1 MALNQFKSWKLLYE
15 DHDLC
20 FSKAVNKNDASN
32 VFFITFFDPDKMS
45 VATKHLL
52 EDHLHNYI
60 SLVEE
65 DGKLHLILKA
75 HEGRAIHKFIKNS
88 KLDYDDRVQIVY
100 EYFKLIEKYDAFPDP
115 IKVQLLD
122 EEQLLISDDGLAFR
136 ELIDYAPTQVYTS
149 KDVFKQLGKTM
160 DLILQDA
167 EGYHSQFIDNLIL
180 GNHNYNSLKAAKN
193 HFKDVFIFEKP
204 DALESIS
211 YEYTIV
217 LNDLE
222 AGPPIKVTK
231 EVPKNKEIE
240 LPTLENNNLHH
251 DELRR
256 ELADLLAT
264 NHRDIIDEQLTE
276 DSDIPAADAGKGD
289 EVVEAD
295 EAVDVFEAMDSVDDA
310 VDAEE
315 TVDADEAVDVVETMD
330 SVDESVDAVDAV
342 DAVDTTESVKA
353 DTLKPEVKLDAK
365 ASLMAE
371 IEAELLQS
379 VTPTVP
385 IVSKDT
391 KSFKAIFQEDDQMPE
406 SLPKSSKQRFL
417 EEDDALFVDDVSEMF
432 DEDDFENQMPRNQIQ
447 IKWVLIGVAIL
458 LLIAFGIWGIK
469 SLFNSKP
476 VAAEF
481 NIEPLHD
488 NRIAFMNT
496 STGGKQIKAYSW
508 EIYYADTLVQKFE
521 DENLFPVFDTEGTYK
536 IVMKVQDKQ
545 GNWSEPFTQEY
556 AFELTEETLQ
566 PTETTET
573 P

>member
-75 HEGRAIHKFIKNS
+75 HEGRAIHKFIKHS
-88 KLDYDDRVQIVY
+88 RLDYDDRVQIVN

-136 ELIDYAPTQVYTS
+136 ELIDYAPTQVYS
-149 KDVFKQLGKTM
+149 NKDVFKQLGKTM

-180 GNHNYNSLKAAKN
+180 GNHSYDSLKAAKN

-222 AGPPIKVTK
+222 AGPPIKVAK
-231 EVPKNKEIE
+231 EVPKSKE
-240 LPTLENNNLHH
+240 LERVAPDSSLNLHH

-264 NHRDIIDEQLTE
+264 NQVHPDKGVSDSGIGIDVETYEQADSAEPVDNNESFIIDEPLTDNNDLIDAVE
-276 DSDIPAADAGKGD
+276 ADA
-289 EVVEAD
+289 VEADAAD
-295 EAVDVFEAMDSVDDA
+295 EAVDDVVA
-310 VDAEE
+310 VDSL
-315 TVDADEAVDVVETMD
+315 VSVE
-330 SVDESVDAVDAV
+330 
-342 DAVDTTESVKA
+342 A
-353 DTLKPEVKLDAK
+353 DTVKQEVKLDAK

-385 IVSKDT
+385 NVSKDT

-432 DEDDFENQMPRNQIQ
+432 DEEGSDDQPPRNHVQ
-447 IKWVLIGVAIL
+447 IKFVLIGVAF
-458 LLIAFGIWGIK
+458 LLILVLGIWGIK

-476 VAAEF
+476 VAAQFE
-481 NIEPLHD
+481 IEPLHD

-536 IVMKVQDKQ
+536 IVMKVQDKK

-566 PTETTET
+566 PTEATET

>member
-1 MALNQFKSWKLLYE
+1 
-15 DHDLC
+15 
-20 FSKAVNKNDASN
+20 
-32 VFFITFFDPDKMS
+32 
-45 VATKHLL
+45 
-52 EDHLHNYI
+52 
-60 SLVEE
+60 
-65 DGKLHLILKA
+65 
-75 HEGRAIHKFIKNS
+75 
-88 KLDYDDRVQIVY
+88 
-100 EYFKLIEKYDAFPDP
+100 
-115 IKVQLLD
+115 
-122 EEQLLISDDGLAFR
+122 
-136 ELIDYAPTQVYTS
+136 
-149 KDVFKQLGKTM
+149 M

-180 GNHNYNSLKAAKN
+180 GNHNYDSIKAAKN

-231 EVPKNKEIE
+231 EVPKNKELE
-240 LPTLENNNLHH
+240 PTSTFESNNLHH

-264 NHRDIIDEQLTE
+264 NQIHPEKDVLDAISNSEINS
-276 DSDIPAADAGKGD
+276 DSDITDD
-289 EVVEAD
+289 QLIDTNDLIETVEAD
-295 EAVDVFEAMDSVDDA
+295 I
-310 VDAEE
+310 
-315 TVDADEAVDVVETMD
+315 
-330 SVDESVDAVDAV
+330 
-342 DAVDTTESVKA
+342 
-353 DTLKPEVKLDAK
+353 LKSEVTLDAK

-385 IVSKDT
+385 NVSKDT

-432 DEDDFENQMPRNQIQ
+432 DEEVSDDQPPRNHVQ
-447 IKWVLIGVAIL
+447 IKFVLIGVAF
-458 LLIAFGIWGIK
+458 LLILVLGIWGIK

-476 VAAEF
+476 VAAQFE
-481 NIEPLHD
+481 IEPLHD

-496 STGGKQIKAYSW
+496 STGAKQIKAYAW
-508 EIYYADTLVQKFE
+508 EIYYADTLVQRFE

-536 IVMKVQDKQ
+536 IVMKVQDKK

-566 PTETTET
+566 PAETTET

>member
-1 MALNQFKSWKLLYE
+1 MEGLMALNQFKSWKLLYE

-20 FSKAVNKNDASN
+20 FSKAVNKDDASN

-52 EDHLHNYI
+52 EDHLHNYM

-75 HEGRAIHKFIKNS
+75 HEGRAIQKFIKHS

-100 EYFKLIEKYDAFPDP
+100 EYFKLIEKYDAFPNP

-136 ELIDYAPTQVYTS
+136 ELIDYAPTQVYS
-149 KDVFKQLGKTM
+149 NKDVFKQLGKTL

-180 GNHNYNSLKAAKN
+180 GNHSYDSLKAAKN

-231 EVPKNKEIE
+231 EVPKIKDQVLVQPNSSIEI
-240 LPTLENNNLHH
+240 NDLHH
-251 DELRR
+251 DELRL
-256 ELADLLAT
+256 ELADLLANT
-264 NHRDIIDEQLTE
+264 HNHPEKEFEPVPENEIITDTEVNTVLETPVGVAIDDYIDNESVSVEDVNARIDEKLTAE
-276 DSDIPAADAGKGD
+276 SDSIKHD
-289 EVVEAD
+289 EAD
-295 EAVDVFEAMDSVDDA
+295 FNNSDKVQIKM
-310 VDAEE
+310 
-315 TVDADEAVDVVETMD
+315 
-330 SVDESVDAVDAV
+330 
-342 DAVDTTESVKA
+342 
-353 DTLKPEVKLDAK
+353 DAK
-365 ASLMAE
+365 ASIIAE
-371 IEAELLQS
+371 IEADLLH
-379 VTPTVP
+379 TAIPTIP
-385 IVSKDT
+385 NVSKDT
-391 KSFKAIFQEDDQMPE
+391 KSFKAIFQEDDQMPD

-432 DEDDFENQMPRNQIQ
+432 DDDVTGDLPPRHRFQ
-447 IKWVLIGVAIL
+447 IKWVLIGVVIL
-458 LLIAFGIWGIK
+458 LILALGIWAIK
-469 SLFNSKP
+469 SMFNSKP
-476 VAAEF
+476 VAAQFE
-481 NIEPLHD
+481 IEPLHD

-496 STGGKQIKAYSW
+496 SSGGKQIKAYSW
-508 EIYYADTLVQKFE
+508 EIYYADTLVQKFD

-536 IVMKVQDKQ
+536 IVMKVQDKK
-545 GNWSEPFTQEY
+545 GDWSEPFTQEY
-556 AFELTEETLQ
+556 AFEQTLQ
-566 PTETTET
+566 PTDTTET

>member
-1 MALNQFKSWKLLYE
+1 MTLNQFKSWKLLYE

-60 SLVEE
+60 ALIEE
-65 DGKLHLILKA
+65 DGKLHLILNA
-75 HEGRAIHKFIKNS
+75 HEGRAIHKFIDHS

-100 EYFKLIEKYDAFPDP
+100 EYFKLVEKYDAFPDS

-122 EEQLLISDDGLAFR
+122 EEQLLISDDGLFFR
-136 ELIDYAPTQVYTS
+136 ELIDYTPTQVYS
-149 KDVFKQLGKTM
+149 NKDVFKQLGKTL

-180 GNHNYNSLKAAKN
+180 GNHNYDTLSAAKN

-204 DALESIS
+204 DALESIN
-211 YEYTIV
+211 YEYTII

-222 AGPPIKVTK
+222 AGPPIKITK
-231 EVPKNKEIE
+231 EVPKNKPQESVTPPSMNE
-240 LPTLENNNLHH
+240 KNDLHH

-256 ELADLLAT
+256 ELADLLST
-264 NHRDIIDEQLTE
+264 NHIQNEKESPTKDTSTMPTETVIDEAFDSDLNTEIVENSTRNAVTEAESASETDSNSEVEVNPIE
-276 DSDIPAADAGKGD
+276 DSVVDTKDAADFIQGI
-289 EVVEAD
+289 
-295 EAVDVFEAMDSVDDA
+295 
-310 VDAEE
+310 
-315 TVDADEAVDVVETMD
+315 
-330 SVDESVDAVDAV
+330 
-342 DAVDTTESVKA
+342 TT
-353 DTLKPEVKLDAK
+353 
-365 ASLMAE
+365 
-371 IEAELLQS
+371 
-379 VTPTVP
+379 TVP
-385 IVSKDT
+385 NVSKDT

-406 SLPKSSKQRFL
+406 SLPKSSKQRFI
-417 EEDDALFVDDVSEMF
+417 EEDDALFIDDVSEMF
-432 DEDDFENQMPRNQIQ
+432 DDSVDGDHPPKHRIQ
-447 IKWVLIGVAIL
+447 IKWVLIAVAT
-458 LLIAFGIWGIK
+458 LLILALGIWGIK
-469 SLFNSKP
+469 SLFNAKP
-476 VAAEF
+476 VAAQFE
-481 NIEPLHD
+481 IEPLHD

-521 DENLFPVFDTEGTYK
+521 DENLFPIFDTEGTYK
-536 IVMKVQDKQ
+536 IVMKVQDKK

-556 AFELTEETLQ
+556 AFDLTEETLQ
-566 PTETTET
+566 PTETTEA

>member
-1 MALNQFKSWKLLYE
+1 MEGLMALNQFKSWKLLYE

-52 EDHLHNYI
+52 EDHLHNYF

-75 HEGRAIHKFIKNS
+75 HEGRAIHKFIKHS
-88 KLDYDDRVQIVY
+88 RLDYDDRVQIVY

-136 ELIDYAPTQVYTS
+136 ELIDYAPTQVYSS

-180 GNHNYNSLKAAKN
+180 GNHSYDSLKAAKN

-222 AGPPIKVTK
+222 AGPPIKVAK
-231 EVPKNKEIE
+231 EVPKSKELERVAPI
-240 LPTLENNNLHH
+240 PTLNLHH

-256 ELADLLAT
+256 ELADLLST
-264 NHRDIIDEQLTE
+264 NVSDRIDEPLT
-276 DSDIPAADAGKGD
+276 DNSDLIDAVEADQAIAAVKADEADDAV
-289 EVVEAD
+289 EAVEAD
-295 EAVDVFEAMDSVDDA
+295 EADDA
-310 VDAEE
+310 VE
-315 TVDADEAVDVVETMD
+315 ADEAD
-330 SVDESVDAVDAV
+330 DAVVAV
-342 DAVDTTESVKA
+342 DSLDSGEA
-353 DTLKPEVKLDAK
+353 DTLKQEVKLDAK

-385 IVSKDT
+385 NVSKDT

-432 DEDDFENQMPRNQIQ
+432 DDEDSDDQPPRNRFQ
-447 IKWVLIGVAIL
+447 IKWVLIGVAV
-458 LLIAFGIWGIK
+458 LLILVLGIWGIK

-476 VAAEF
+476 VAAQFE
-481 NIEPLHD
+481 IEPLHD

-536 IVMKVQDKQ
+536 IVMKVQDKK
-545 GNWSEPFTQEY
+545 GNWSEPFTKVY

>member
-45 VATKHLL
+45 VATRHLL

-75 HEGRAIHKFIKNS
+75 HEGRAIHKFIKHS

-136 ELIDYAPTQVYTS
+136 ELIDYAPTHVYS
-149 KDVFKQLGKTM
+149 NKDVFKQLGKTM

-180 GNHNYNSLKAAKN
+180 GNHNYDSLKAAKN

-231 EVPKNKEIE
+231 EVPKNKELE
-240 LPTLENNNLHH
+240 PTSTFESNNLHH

-264 NHRDIIDEQLTE
+264 NQIHPEKGVSDAISISEINSDSDMDFDRPEPVDNNESDIIE
-276 DSDIPAADAGKGD
+276 DLLIDNNDLIDA
-289 EVVEAD
+289 VEA
-295 EAVDVFEAMDSVDDA
+295 
-310 VDAEE
+310 
-315 TVDADEAVDVVETMD
+315 
-330 SVDESVDAVDAV
+330 
-342 DAVDTTESVKA
+342 
-353 DTLKPEVKLDAK
+353 
-365 ASLMAE
+365 
-371 IEAELLQS
+371 
-379 VTPTVP
+379 
-385 IVSKDT
+385 
-391 KSFKAIFQEDDQMPE
+391 
-406 SLPKSSKQRFL
+406 
-417 EEDDALFVDDVSEMF
+417 
-432 DEDDFENQMPRNQIQ
+432 
-447 IKWVLIGVAIL
+447 
-458 LLIAFGIWGIK
+458 
-469 SLFNSKP
+469 
-476 VAAEF
+476 
-481 NIEPLHD
+481 
-488 NRIAFMNT
+488 
-496 STGGKQIKAYSW
+496 
-508 EIYYADTLVQKFE
+508 
-521 DENLFPVFDTEGTYK
+521 
-536 IVMKVQDKQ
+536 
-545 GNWSEPFTQEY
+545 
-556 AFELTEETLQ
+556 
-566 PTETTET
+566 
-573 P
+573 